1 MSPARCDRGDAQPDV
16 LFIADVAARLRCSSD
31 TIRRRLRDG
40 LFPVAPIPSIDNR
53 VRFPA
58 ADIDALA
65 AGRLG
70 VVSLPRR
77 RAS

>member
-1 MSPARCDRGDAQPDV
+1 MSETQSGV
-16 LFIADVAARLRCSSD
+16 LFLADVAARLRCSPD

-40 LFPVAPIPSIDNR
+40 LFPVAPIPRIDNR

-58 ADIDALA
+58 ADIEALA
-65 AGRLG
+65 AGRVG
-70 VVSLPRR
+70 VGTLPRR

>member
-1 MSPARCDRGDAQPDV
+1 MTQRRRPQQSGV
-16 LFIADVAARLRCSSD
+16 LFLADVAARLRCSPD
-31 TIRRRLRDG
+31 TIRRRLREG

-58 ADIDALA
+58 ADIEALA
-65 AGRLG
+65 AGQLG

>member
-1 MSPARCDRGDAQPDV
+1 MTHRRPPDGV
-16 LFIADVAARLRCSSD
+16 LFLADVAERLRCSPD

-40 LFPVAPIPSIDNR
+40 TFPVAPIPRIDHR
-53 VRFPA
+53 MRFPA
-58 ADIDALA
+58 ADIEALA
-65 AGRLG
+65 AGRVG

>member
-1 MSPARCDRGDAQPDV
+1 MSETQPGV
-16 LFIADVAARLRCSSD
+16 LFLADVAARLRCSSD

-40 LFPVAPIPSIDNR
+40 TFPVAPITSIDNR

-58 ADIDALA
+58 ADIEALA
-65 AGRLG
+65 AGQLG

>member
-1 MSPARCDRGDAQPDV
+1 MTQRRRPQQSGV
-16 LFIADVAARLRCSSD
+16 LFLRDVAERLRCSPD

-40 LFPVAPIPSIDNR
+40 TFPVAPIPGIDHR
-53 VRFPA
+53 MRFPTA
-58 ADIDALA
+58 AIEALT

-70 VVSLPRR
+70 DVSLPRR

>member
-1 MSPARCDRGDAQPDV
+1 MSETQRDV
-16 LFIADVAARLRCSSD
+16 LFLADVAARLRCSPD

-40 LFPVAPIPSIDNR
+40 LLPVAPIPSIDNR

-58 ADIDALA
+58 ADIKALA

-70 VVSLPRR
+70 GVSLPRR

>member
-1 MSPARCDRGDAQPDV
+1 MTHRRRPQPAGV
-16 LFIADVAARLRCSSD
+16 LFLADVAERLRCSPD

-40 LFPVAPIPSIDNR
+40 TFPVAPIPGIDHR

-58 ADIDALA
+58 AAIEALV

-70 VVSLPRR
+70 EVVRPRR

>member
-1 MSPARCDRGDAQPDV
+1 MTHRRRPQLGV
-16 LFIADVAARLRCSSD
+16 LFLADVAARLRCSPD

-40 LFPVAPIPSIDNR
+40 TFPVAPIPRIDNR
-53 VRFPA
+53 MRFPA
-58 ADIDALA
+58 VAIEALA
-65 AGRLG
+65 AGRVG

>member
-1 MSPARCDRGDAQPDV
+1 MTQRRRPQQSGV
-16 LFIADVAARLRCSSD
+16 LFLADVAARLRCSPD

-40 LFPVAPIPSIDNR
+40 TFPVAPIPGIDDR

-58 ADIDALA
+58 ADIEALA
-65 AGRLG
+65 AGQLG